1 MRRFLKNYRIYV
13 LIIAII
19 TATMGGAYFYY
30 NFSKESL
37 VTTTAPVYSIKKVD
51 KYNSMV
57 PGIFILSEGENNYD
71 SIGSIFASLG
81 YDIMEGKLEEY
92 KKIES
97 DNVIFIVPN
106 EEAIKL
112 TDGDNKY
119 IIEGIKGGSRIITWG
134 KSSLSKELGI
144 KFSRNKKIQSYL
156 WNSQPDATINFK
168 NPVSFESFS
177 FKNEMKVLASYK
189 GDKPLIASGKLGE
202 GRFIYSGIP
211 LASNKG
217 ASYEQVP
224 FIMEAIKDEFNIRPS
239 LARDDL
245 ALYVDLGFH
254 LEEKPA
260 EIAEELKRYGVN
272 QINLSAWY
280 PTEEHG
286 KFYSDI
292 IDECHKRGILVYAW
306 FEFPFVSI
314 DFWDKHP
321 EWREKTVSGKDA
333 KIDWRY
339 LMALD
344 NPEALAEIKKYTREF
359 MTSFD
364 WDGIDIAEIY
374 FESPGR
380 GFKAEDKFT
389 PMNESF
395 RKSFEQRYGVDPI
408 KAFDVTS
415 SYHWSRNNEMKQNLI
430 DYRVELVNKL
440 HEEFLILAEE
450 LRKEKTYLKTSVT
463 VIDSIADKN
472 MRERIGVDA
481 KDIAK
486 LQDKYNFMLQI
497 EDPYTLWNLGP
508 ERYKVIGEEYR
519 SIMSPK
525 NLLSIDI
532 NIINRMGE
540 VYPTS
545 KQRGLET
552 YELISNAAKHT
563 DKVIL
568 YALGTVED
576 SDMEFAPYTR
586 GSDITIEESAEN
598 EYIIKSNKRFI
609 WETDT
614 KGKVYYIDGK
624 QWPFYSEKGVI
635 IPGGQHSLKVES
647 NLEDSIEFRIES
659 INGEI
664 SDVILE
670 SDIIFNY
677 SSHGRF
683 YMAMNKRPGEVKL
696 DGNLINI
703 ELKEVN
709 GKYVMTLP
717 EGNHKVVVSE

>member
-1 MRRFLKNYRIYV
+1 MRGFLKNYRICI
-13 LIIAII
+13 IIAVIAAVV
-19 TATMGGAYFYY
+19 TGGAYFYNDFY
-30 NFSKESL
+30 RESS
-37 VTTTAPVYSIKKVD
+37 VTTTVPVYSIKKVN

-57 PGIFILSEGENNYD
+57 PGIFILNEGRNKYD
-71 SIGSIFASLG
+71 SIGSIFSSLG
-81 YDIMEGKLEEY
+81 YDIMEGKFEEY
-92 KKIES
+92 KRIES
-97 DNVIFIVPN
+97 DKFIFIVPS
-106 EEAIKL
+106 EEAARL
-112 TDGDNKY
+112 TDENNKY
-119 IIEGIKGGSRIITWG
+119 IIEEIKEGRRIITWG

-144 KFSRNKKIQSYL
+144 RFLGNKKIQSYL
-156 WNSQPDATINFK
+156 WSSQPDTAINLKNTI
-168 NPVSFESFS
+168 SFESFS
-177 FKNEMKVLASYK
+177 FKSEMKVLASYK
-189 GDKPLIASGKLGE
+189 ENKPLIVSGKLDKGS
-202 GRFIYSGIP
+202 FIYSGIS
-211 LASNKG
+211 LASSNG

-224 FIMEAIKDEFNIRPS
+224 FIMEAIEEEFNIRPS

-245 ALYVDLGFH
+245 ALYVDLDFH
-254 LEEKPA
+254 LEEAPA
-260 EIAEELKRYGVN
+260 AIAERLKKYGVD

-280 PTEEHG
+280 PVEEQG

-314 DFWDKHP
+314 DFWNKHP
-321 EWREKTVSGKDA
+321 EWREKTASGKDA

-344 NPEALAEIKKYTREF
+344 NPEALEEIKKYTKEF

-374 FESPGR
+374 FESPGE
-380 GFKAEDKFT
+380 GFKEEDKFT

-408 KAFDVTS
+408 KAFDAAS

-440 HEEFLILAEE
+440 HEEFLVLAEE
-450 LRKEKTYLKTSVT
+450 LRKERPYLKTSVT

-486 LQDKYNFMLQI
+486 LQDKYHFMLQI

-519 SIMSPK
+519 FIMSPE

-552 YELISNAAKHT
+552 YELISNASKHT

-586 GSDITIEESAEN
+586 GSDITVEESAIN

-614 KGKVYYIDGK
+614 EGKVYYVDGE

-635 IPGGQHSLKVES
+635 IPGGEHSLKIES
-647 NLEDSIEFRIES
+647 KSEASSKLRIEG
-659 INGEI
+659 INAEI
-664 SDVILE
+664 MDVV
-670 SDIIFNY
+670 SAKDIIFSY
-677 SSHGRF
+677 SSDGRF
-683 YMAMNKRPGEVKL
+683 FMIMNKKPREVSLDGILVKVEVK
-696 DGNLINI
+696 
-703 ELKEVN
+703 EVD
-709 GKYVMTLP
+709 GKYTMTLP
-717 EGNHKVVVSE
+717 EGRHKVIISE